1 MASTL
6 PLTIPILILY
16 KYIFNNEKCI
26 CVGLDPMQNF
36 EIVINIC
43 NNKSGKIINFNVTQW
58 YEFLMCYNLIVAHM
72 KNNCNIESYLFSN

>member
-1 MASTL
+1 
-6 PLTIPILILY
+6 
-16 KYIFNNEKCI
+16 
-26 CVGLDPMQNF
+26 MQNY